1 MGAMQLV
8 PLRGKDALHHWL
20 GEVVLE
26 EGLPESGGRL
36 TSAFGFS
43 AFYKSLMT
51 TSTWVEQSTELAERE
66 LALEATRSERLLG
79 ARSLIKDAFLSVVER
94 EVRVFEEYHDLDGR
108 RRYRPVWRTRT
119 FVLNV

>member
-1 MGAMQLV
+1 M
-8 PLRGKDALHHWL
+8 
-20 GEVVLE
+20 LE
-26 EGLPESGGRL
+26 ERLPKGRGRL

>member
-1 MGAMQLV
+1 M
-8 PLRGKDALHHWL
+8 
-20 GEVVLE
+20 LE
-26 EGLPESGGRL
+26 KGVQEGRGRL

-51 TSTWVEQSTELAERE
+51 ATTTWVDLSTELAERE
-66 LALEATRSERLLG
+66 LALEATRSEHLLG